1 MMKGQEFSTFKLLI
15 AAVVAIAILGILL
28 QILGGVP
35 TLVGFEQQA
44 REILRDARHG
54 GVVRRGPEVPFDSG
68 TIYTG
73 DAFSGAAGGLD
84 VEFKCERE
92 FCEDRGWDSTLEIT
106 SDGDSDFLVCC
117 DADEEECYIG
127 IGVYSGNMS
136 TKCNLN

>member
-28 QILGGVP
+28 QILGGITTP
-35 TLVGFEQQA
+35 VGFEQQA

-84 VEFKCERE
+84 VEFKCERG
-92 FCEDRGWDSTLEIT
+92 FCDVTDGDSTLEIT

-117 DADEEECYIG
+117 DADGEKCYIG
-127 IGVYSGNMS
+127 IGVDSGDMS
-136 TKCNLN
+136 IECSL